1 MKVRRGPAA
10 VIGSETDDE
19 EVRKAMN
26 KSQNACLDDDARN
39 LRGQMRCERC
49 AYFWHSLFAASLLS
63 RDVFLF
69 YPEEESKMKK
79 FAYLLLSLLLAA
91 GVLAGCGGSAEAP
104 AEQHKQEKTAE
115 AFPVSVKDATGKEI
129 KIEKEPKKIV
139 SLMPSNTEITY
150 ALGLG
155 KKVVGVTDL
164 DTYPKEVKEVEKI
177 GGMEFNTEKII
188 SLNPDLVLAHASTM
202 QSAEEGL
209 KQLRDAGITVVTV
222 NDAQSFEE
230 TYQSIEMIGEAAGA
244 KQKAQDL
251 VKNMKSDLAA
261 IKEKAESISESEQK
275 KVFVEV
281 SPAPDIYTTGKGT
294 FMNEMLEAIHAK
306 NAASEQEGWAK
317 MTEESIIKLNPDVI
331 VTTSG
336 AAAVSEIKKRSG
348 WSGVKAVKNNQ
359 VYDVDPDLVTR
370 PGPRLIKGV
379 EELAET
385 IYPDV
390 FKK

>member
-1 MKVRRGPAA
+1 
-10 VIGSETDDE
+10 
-19 EVRKAMN
+19 
-26 KSQNACLDDDARN
+26 
-39 LRGQMRCERC
+39 
-49 AYFWHSLFAASLLS
+49 
-63 RDVFLF
+63 
-69 YPEEESKMKK
+69 MKK
-79 FAYLLLSLLLAA
+79 FAGLLLSLLLAA
-91 GVLAGCGGSAEAP
+91 GVLSGCGSAEAP
-104 AEQHKQEKTAE
+104 AQQQKQEKTAE
-115 AFPVSVKDATGKEI
+115 AFPAEVKDASGKEI
-129 KIEKEPKKIV
+129 KIEKEPQKIV

-155 KKVVGVTDL
+155 KKVVGVTDF
-164 DTYPKEVKEVEKI
+164 DTYPKEVKDVEKI

-188 SLNPDLVLAHASTM
+188 SLNPDLVLAHASSM

-209 KQLRDAGITVVTV
+209 KQLRDAGISVVMV
-222 NDAQSFEE
+222 NDATSFEE
-230 TYQSIEMIGEAAGA
+230 TYQSINMIGEATGA
-244 KQKAQDL
+244 KHEAGDL
-251 VKNMKSDLAA
+251 VKSMKSDLAA

-331 VTTSG
+331 VTTNG
-336 AAAVSEIKKRSG
+336 ASSVGEIKKRSG
-348 WSGVKAVKNNQ
+348 WSNVKAIQNNE

-379 EELAET
+379 EELAEN

>member
-1 MKVRRGPAA
+1 
-10 VIGSETDDE
+10 
-19 EVRKAMN
+19 
-26 KSQNACLDDDARN
+26 
-39 LRGQMRCERC
+39 
-49 AYFWHSLFAASLLS
+49 
-63 RDVFLF
+63 
-69 YPEEESKMKK
+69 MKK